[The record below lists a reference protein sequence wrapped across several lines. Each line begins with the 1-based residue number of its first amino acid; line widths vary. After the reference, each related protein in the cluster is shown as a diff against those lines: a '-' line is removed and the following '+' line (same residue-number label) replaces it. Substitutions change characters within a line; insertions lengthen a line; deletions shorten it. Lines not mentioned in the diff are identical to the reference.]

1 MYSSQYQKS
10 GRDSKGKVGEICFLA
25 CWVLLGH
32 PFLKKRAETEIGNAC
47 GLEAGYDSHYALV
60 RQGNSIFDQHGNA
73 AMEPDGDEIV
83 IFEPDHIL
91 PQFVIEM
98 NMVGGASV

>member
-1 MYSSQYQKS
+1 M
-10 GRDSKGKVGEICFLA
+10 
-25 CWVLLGH
+25 LLGR
-32 PFLKKRAETEIGNAC
+32 PFLKKAAERVAGNVC

-60 RQGNSIFDQHGNA
+60 RQGNSIFDERGDA
-73 AMEPDGDEIV
+73 VMEPDGDEIV

-98 NMVGGASV
+98 NMVCGAQR